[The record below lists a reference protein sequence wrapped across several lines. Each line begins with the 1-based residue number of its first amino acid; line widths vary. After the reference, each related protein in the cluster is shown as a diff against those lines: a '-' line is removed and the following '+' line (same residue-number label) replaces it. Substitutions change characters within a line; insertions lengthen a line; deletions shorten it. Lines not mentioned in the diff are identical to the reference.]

1 MKAAED
7 GLHGVPDGDED
18 YVKTMILGVALCRRN
33 AVKEQ
38 ILLEQQK
45 EQQKIREEEEALE
58 LARKRQLFQEMVRV
72 RISLIAHHNI
82 IAPILD
88 TSTCVQLKE
97 KKREQE
103 AMEVARRAALK
114 ESELAE
120 EDKVRNLPCG
130 IRPSGTAGSSLL
142 RRMYALKI
150 SRYAKG
156 WKTCY
161 GYGAAMLFKD
171 GFGVGELMP

>member
-82 IAPILD
+82 IAPILSVE

-120 EDKVRNLPCG
+120 EDKVPCATCLVAYD
-130 IRPSGTAGSSLL
+130 RLALQAPRCSGV
-142 RRMYALKI
+142 
-150 SRYAKG
+150 
-156 WKTCY
+156 C
-161 GYGAAMLFKD
+161 ML
-171 GFGVGELMP
+171 